1 MASNAAFNPTVAA
14 RVRVAQQVLSTADL
28 LATYLRVG
36 GKRSD
41 MESIRDRGL
50 AAEALNLS
58 QSQSKGSE
66 SATVEK
72 VFLAFAELQ
81 RSYSSMM
88 AIVHA
93 VRADAALAGSVELV
107 AALERILANEAAI
120 VVQSPASPDGKRK
133 SGRAQSQEAL
143 RAEIEKDASAL
154 VALTDAHALLA
165 ERKLTVAELSRVR
178 DAAKALSG
186 RMGERTSK
194 KGAAKAITAE
204 ERKAVSA
211 QKERWNAVYRLLKQV
226 GRSDS
231 RLAELLKD
239 AAR

>member
-1 MASNAAFNPTVAA
+1 
-14 RVRVAQQVLSTADL
+14 
-28 LATYLRVG
+28 
-36 GKRSD
+36 
-41 MESIRDRGL
+41 
-50 AAEALNLS
+50 
-58 QSQSKGSE
+58 
-66 SATVEK
+66 

-88 AIVHA
+88 ALVHA
-93 VRADAALAGSVELV
+93 VRADASLAGSVDLV
-107 AALERILANEAAI
+107 AALERILANEATI
-120 VVQSPASPDGKRK
+120 VVQSPAAPDGKRK

-178 DAAKALSG
+178 DAAKALAG

-204 ERKAVSA
+204 ERNAVSA

-226 GRSDS
+226 GKSDS
-231 RLAELLKD
+231 RLAELLKE
-239 AAR
+239 AAK